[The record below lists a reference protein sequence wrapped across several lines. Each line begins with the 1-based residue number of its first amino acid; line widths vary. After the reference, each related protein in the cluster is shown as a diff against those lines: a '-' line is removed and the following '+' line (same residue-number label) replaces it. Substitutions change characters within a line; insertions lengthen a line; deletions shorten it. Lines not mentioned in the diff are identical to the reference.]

1 MRASR
6 RNAPKVIPP
15 ACIALKT
22 VSSFSVRASSIL
34 AWTAC
39 CREEVAI
46 GQKMRERRKAMNTQV
61 EIDKQLTVSGRRY
74 LVGRTSLILHA
85 SLFSDHCIL
94 YHKVTHLERRSKLG
108 TSR

>member
-1 MRASR
+1 
-6 RNAPKVIPP
+6 
-15 ACIALKT
+15 
-22 VSSFSVRASSIL
+22 
-34 AWTAC
+34 
-39 CREEVAI
+39 
-46 GQKMRERRKAMNTQV
+46 MNTQV